1 MKNFKFFALTLII
14 LFQSINLAESTPST
28 YNKLKYESSL
38 VYTQFTSTG
47 WWTKI
52 EPYNLYLG
60 ALPLKNKGHL
70 DQILELGV
78 TRVLSLVEDFE
89 LEDGWL
95 NRPVKSQDWI
105 DRSLE
110 VKHIPA
116 EDFLP
121 VKAHEIA
128 EGIEYLAQMLD
139 EGHTVYVH
147 CKAGRGR
154 SATIVIAYLMQYQ
167 GISLEEAIAFVKEQR
182 PQINL
187 NPSQRQAIL
196 DYFGQSEE
204 PPPANNGYLSATYQ
218 ITQDA
223 LTKLLYELLDLV
235 IEGVKPGDHLPET
248 LASWVP
254 SRAYIEST
262 YSRRN
267 RYLREFHMDQDAATQ
282 VAIERNHGL
291 KRKILMKAF
300 RFVPT
305 VGAPTSYSVTLWYQL
320 REIALIAALHGHDLH
335 DPEVRMQI
343 LATLVEGDLR
353 KIPALSVDL
362 IVERIL
368 VKIGLGFVPLPAHL
382 VCDYFTENWAKVAT
396 QAKASFAGEN
406 SLPII
411 ELETR

>member
-204 PPPANNGYLSATYQ
+204 QPLS
-218 ITQDA
+218 
-223 LTKLLYELLDLV
+223 K
-235 IEGVKPGDHLPET
+235 
-248 LASWVP
+248 
-254 SRAYIEST
+254 
-262 YSRRN
+262 
-267 RYLREFHMDQDAATQ
+267 
-282 VAIERNHGL
+282 
-291 KRKILMKAF
+291 
-300 RFVPT
+300 
-305 VGAPTSYSVTLWYQL
+305 
-320 REIALIAALHGHDLH
+320 
-335 DPEVRMQI
+335 
-343 LATLVEGDLR
+343 
-353 KIPALSVDL
+353 
-362 IVERIL
+362 
-368 VKIGLGFVPLPAHL
+368 
-382 VCDYFTENWAKVAT
+382 
-396 QAKASFAGEN
+396 
-406 SLPII
+406 
-411 ELETR
+411 